1 MPKKKNKFD
10 GFEAAKA
17 RSTKKDRKPSKVAD
31 KHKGK
36 PKPESKAGQSKLHIP
51 QYPLSPEEMLLEK
64 LRASVDQSL
73 NVKQLLA
80 DEELREKLKGTSVLD
95 LLRSLEKDR
104 KVEDVGNAKFRL
116 DIRDEVYTAKL
127 ETARDG
133 RAWVQIQELGQEVAL
148 DTREPLKAFHGDMV
162 RIKIKDRKKG
172 RVEAKLLEVLKPART
187 QFVGTIDS
195 NGRSAYLV
203 PQESRIRPDFH
214 IPNDKLG
221 GARHGDKV
229 LVKITGW
236 RHEKPDAEVIRV
248 LGQAGAHNT
257 EMHAIVLEFGLET
270 HFPPEV
276 QAIADAIP
284 DQIPAEEVAR
294 RRDMRSTLTFTIDP
308 EDAKDF
314 DDAISYKELG
324 DGIIELGVHIADVSH
339 YLRPGTMLD
348 EDAYSRA
355 TSVYLV
361 DRTIPMLPERLSNDL
376 CSLKPNV
383 DRLCFSAVFHIDNH
397 GSIRQEWFGRTVIH
411 SDRRFTYE
419 EVQQILDNGAQRPED
434 ARFIAELTYLNQLAH
449 VLRRER
455 FAQGSIS
462 FETEE
467 VKFKLDEQFRPVEV
481 YKKIRKDAHKLIE
494 DFMLLANR
502 RVAAF
507 VAKHRKPPHEVP
519 FVYRIHD
526 VPMPEKLQ
534 NLRQFV
540 GSFGYRL
547 EVDDKKK
554 ISKSINRLVTDVVG
568 KPEEALIQTVAIRS
582 MPKAVYTVHNIGHY
596 GLGFEY
602 YTHFTSPIRRYPDVL
617 SHRIL
622 QQVLDG
628 NILVNEEELEEMCIH
643 CSEREKRAAE
653 AERAS
658 IKYKQVE
665 YLGAIIGQ
673 QAEGIISGVTDW
685 GIYVE
690 LDGNKCEGMIPL
702 RDLHDDHYELDEKN
716 YLLRGKRRGNVFR
729 LGDRLRIEV
738 KKTNLAKRIAD
749 FKLIGRV

>member
-1 MPKKKNKFD
+1 MAKSNKKKYF
-10 GFEAAKA
+10 GP
-17 RSTKKDRKPSKVAD
+17 TKDTS
-31 KHKGK
+31 K
-36 PKPESKAGQSKLHIP
+36 PKGARAEKRKDKQPVKKASAKSIVKTPKAKSKLAD
-51 QYPLSPEEMLLEK
+51 YPLSPEEIVLEK
-64 LRASVDQSL
+64 LRQSIDQSL
-73 NVKQLLA
+73 NIKQLLA
-80 DEELREKLKGTSVLD
+80 DDELREKLKDISVLD
-95 LLRSLEKDR
+95 LLRKMEKEH
-104 KVEDVGNAKFRL
+104 KVEDTGNAKFRL
-116 DIRDEVYTAKL
+116 DIRDEIYTAKL

-133 RAWVQIQELGQEVAL
+133 RAWVQLEELGQEVPI
-148 DTREPLKAFHGDMV
+148 DTREPLKAFHGDIV

-172 RVEAKLLEVLKPART
+172 KIEAKLVEVLKPARV
-187 QFVGTIDS
+187 QFVGTIDHK
-195 NGRSAYLV
+195 GRTAFLV
-203 PQESRIRPDFH
+203 PQETRIRPDFH
-214 IPNDKLG
+214 IQPAHLNEAK
-221 GARHGDKV
+221 HGDKV
-229 LVKITGW
+229 LVKILHW
-236 RHEKPDAEVIRV
+236 RNEHPEAEVIRV
-248 LGQAGAHNT
+248 LGQAGMHNT

-270 HFPPEV
+270 QFPPEV
-276 QAIADAIP
+276 QAAADAIP
-284 DQIPAEEVAR
+284 AEIPASEIAK
-294 RRDMRSTLTFTIDP
+294 RRDMRNVLTFTIDP

-314 DDAISYKELG
+314 DDAISYRELPN
-324 DGIIELGVHIADVSH
+324 DILEIGVHIADVS
-339 YLRPGTMLD
+339 YYVTPNSVLD

-383 DRLCFSAVFHIDNH
+383 DRLCFSAIFKMSKH
-397 GSIRQEWFGRTVIH
+397 GDIVEEWFGRTVIH
-411 SDRRFTYE
+411 SNRRFSYE
-419 EVQQILDNGAQRPED
+419 QAQEVLEKGEGDL
-434 ARFIAELTYLNQLAH
+434 ARELKVLNELAY
-449 VLRRER
+449 VLRKQR
-455 FAQGSIS
+455 FAEGSIN

-467 VKFKLDEQFRPVEV
+467 VKFRLDENFKPVEV
-481 YKKIRKDAHKLIE
+481 YKKVRKDAHKLIE

-507 VAKHRKPPHEVP
+507 VAHFRRPPNEVP

-526 VPMPEKLQ
+526 VPLPEKLQ
-534 NLRQFV
+534 NLKQFA

-554 ISKSINRLVTDVVG
+554 ISKSINRLVTDVLG

-622 QQVLDG
+622 QQVLD
-628 NILVNEEELEEMCIH
+628 NKIQVNEDDLEEMCIH
-643 CSEREKRAAE
+643 SSDRERRAAE

-673 QAEGIISGVTDW
+673 QANGIISGVTDW

-690 LDGNKCEGMIPL
+690 LEGNKCEGMIPL
-702 RDLHDDHYELDEKN
+702 RDLQDDHYELDEKN
-716 YLLRGKRRGNVFR
+716 YLLRGKRRGLVYR
-729 LGDRLRIEV
+729 LGDKLRVEI

-749 FKLIGRV
+749 FKLIGKI